1 MDCLEKMFVTE
12 NDNFS
17 FTVSEV
23 LQIYQSFDILS
34 LYWNVGKINEKL
46 MDLTLTST
54 KSNDDDFLAL
64 YKLLHKDGYLSHNN
78 RLCVYLQEFLES
90 KSETISTQVL
100 LDLMLILHDQ
110 DLWQRNGKLM
120 NLLTKHF
127 NQCYFKYTLD
137 EICILI

>member
-1 MDCLEKMFVTE
+1 
-12 NDNFS
+12 
-17 FTVSEV
+17 
-23 LQIYQSFDILS
+23 
-34 LYWNVGKINEKL
+34 

-90 KSETISTQVL
+90 KSETISTKVL

-110 DLWQRNGKLM
+110 DLW
-120 NLLTKHF
+120 
-127 NQCYFKYTLD
+127 
-137 EICILI
+137 